1 MGVRALFDRYRSR
14 ALTGCRVQARINR
27 LRELRELL
35 EKQQSAPE
43 QETEPVLMPAP
54 VVVGRIRFFDGPAGN
69 GTGEVEWCKIA
80 YLFCRET
87 DTFTKGAHTIV
98 EKLEMDLLEILRE
111 DCRLPLEKLAVM
123 TGVTVEKVAE
133 TIDRLEKERVILRY
147 APTINWDKTDRERVE
162 AMIEVRVTPQRDMG
176 FDAVAKRIYRFEEV
190 KSVYLMSGN
199 YDLLVLVEAR
209 TLKEL
214 ALFVSEKLSTLEMV
228 TGTATSF
235 VLKRYKE
242 EGVVFEGEKSDQRLV
257 VSP

>member
-1 MGVRALFDRYRSR
+1 M
-14 ALTGCRVQARINR
+14 
-27 LRELRELL
+27 
-35 EKQQSAPE
+35 
-43 QETEPVLMPAP
+43 
-54 VVVGRIRFFDGPAGN
+54 
-69 GTGEVEWCKIA
+69 
-80 YLFCRET
+80 
-87 DTFTKGAHTIV
+87 
-98 EKLEMDLLEILRE
+98 EKLESDLLELLKE
-111 DCRLPLEKLAVM
+111 DCRLPVDKLALM
-123 TGVTVEKVAE
+123 TGETVERVAQ
-133 TIDRLEKERVILRY
+133 TIAKLEEERVILRY

-190 KSVYLMSGN
+190 KSVYLMSGA

-242 EGVVFEGEKSDQRLV
+242 EGVVFEGDKSDQRLV
-257 VSP
+257 ITP